1 MNFNH
6 FWIYT
11 CNQIDLTPVKNGSYS
26 IYIAMK
32 KTLLCFVT
40 LLLSAFVFSTQI
52 EAQKLKP
59 VTKKASKPAAAKKF
73 ATAAPPSTDFVE
85 PQKNGE
91 INWTD
96 QYIEAEGNSVIDNS
110 RFKIPAQARLMAQRG
125 AIADAQRNL
134 LEIVSGVYV
143 EGTTTVEN
151 LMVQSDNIKTTVK
164 GLLKGARQVGSTQFT
179 PEVATVKLRI
189 PLYKSGLGD
198 ALVEEVKKDD
208 APVENVPVSADSTQ
222 LVLSVKGDYKP
233 RLFPTLTDDQGN
245 VLGDLAEAMDPT
257 GGQAVKI
264 LKAGEKGL
272 KALKSGN
279 MTEILEV
286 TQDALGNLKL
296 SDKNKEK
303 IEKWKTVGRTI
314 WNIVKAIV
322 LPI

>member
-1 MNFNH
+1 M
-6 FWIYT
+6 
-11 CNQIDLTPVKNGSYS
+11 KNRILS
-26 IYIAMK
+26 
-32 KTLLCFVT
+32 TLVSSLIFT
-40 LLLSAFVFSTQI
+40 LVFSTVYGQT
-52 EAQKLKP
+52 LKP
-59 VTKKASKPAAAKKF
+59 SGKKAGGKPQKKY
-73 ATAAPPSTDFVE
+73 ATQAAPVIPKNEPTDFVE

-164 GLLKGARQVGSTQFT
+164 GLLKGARQMGSTVYTQ
-179 PEVATVKLRI
+179 EVATVRLRI

-208 APVENVPVSADSTQ
+208 VPTDNSVVPTDSTQ
-222 LVLSVKGDYKP
+222 LVLQVNGTYKP
-233 RLFPTLTDDQGN
+233 RLFPTLTDDQGKI
-245 VLGDLAEAMDPT
+245 LGDLAESMDPT

-272 KALKSGN
+272 KAIKSGN
-279 MTEILEV
+279 LTEIIEV
-286 TQDALGNLKL
+286 VQDASGNLKL
-296 SDKNKEK
+296 SDKNKASL
-303 IEKWKTVGRTI
+303 EKWKTVGKTI
-314 WNIVKAIV
+314 WSIVKAII

>member
-1 MNFNH
+1 
-6 FWIYT
+6 
-11 CNQIDLTPVKNGSYS
+11 
-26 IYIAMK
+26 MK
-32 KTLLCFVT
+32 IQFTTV
-40 LLLSAFVFSTQI
+40 LSFCLFLIFGFTAVQ
-52 EAQKLKP
+52 AQTLKP
-59 VTKKASKPAAAKKF
+59 SGKKPSGKPQKKY
-73 ATAAPPSTDFVE
+73 ATQAAPVVPPLAPTDFVE

-91 INWTD
+91 INWTE
-96 QYIEAEGNSVIDNS
+96 QYIEAEGNSVIDNN

-164 GLLKGARQVGSTQFT
+164 GLLKGARQIGSTAFT
-179 PEVATVKLRI
+179 QEVATVRLRI

-208 APVENVPVSADSTQ
+208 VPAESQEVISDSTQ
-222 LVLSVKGDYKP
+222 LVLQVNGTYKP
-233 RLFPTLTDDQGN
+233 RLFPTLTDEQGK
-245 VLGDLAEAMDPT
+245 VLGDLAESMDPT

-279 MTEILEV
+279 LTEIIEV
-286 TQDALGNLKL
+286 VQDASGNLKL
-296 SDKNKEK
+296 SDKNKANL
-303 IEKWKTVGRTI
+303 EKWKKVGKTI
-314 WNIVKAIV
+314 WSIVKAII

>member
-1 MNFNH
+1 
-6 FWIYT
+6 
-11 CNQIDLTPVKNGSYS
+11 
-26 IYIAMK
+26 MK
-32 KTLLCFVT
+32 KSLLFSI
-40 LLLSAFVFSTQI
+40 LSFAFVLQGPLEI
-52 EAQKLKP
+52 KAQALKP
-59 VTKKASKPAAAKKF
+59 AGKKMTKPAPIKKAGMKAPAP
-73 ATAAPPSTDFVE
+73 APPSADFVE
-85 PQKNGE
+85 PLKNGE

-96 QYIEAEGNSVIDNS
+96 QYIEAEGNSVIDNG

-164 GLLKGARQVGSTQFT
+164 GLLKGARQVGNTQFT
-179 PEVATVKLRI
+179 DELATVKLRI

-208 APVENVPVSADSTQ
+208 APAEPIPAQTDSTQ
-222 LVLSVKGDYKP
+222 LILQVKGDYKP
-233 RLFPTLTDDQGN
+233 RLFPTLTDEQGK
-245 VLGDLAEAMDPT
+245 VLGDLAETMDPT

-272 KALKSGN
+272 KALKTGN
-279 MTEILEV
+279 ATEILEV
-286 TQDALGNLKL
+286 IQDASGNLKL

-303 IEKWKTVGRTI
+303 LEKWKTVGRTI
-314 WNIVKAIV
+314 WSIVKAII

>member
-1 MNFNH
+1 MIIMKNF
-6 FWIYT
+6 FLFT
-11 CNQIDLTPVKNGSYS
+11 S
-26 IYIAMK
+26 ISVM
-32 KTLLCFVT
+32 
-40 LLLSAFVFSTQI
+40 LLSGSI
-52 EAQKLKP
+52 SEAQTQSLKP
-59 VTKKASKPAAAKKF
+59 SGKKGTKPAPARRMTSASP
-73 ATAAPPSTDFVE
+73 AQADFVE

-96 QYIEAEGNSVIDNS
+96 QYIEAEGNSVIDND

-164 GLLKGARQVGSTQFT
+164 GLLKGARQLGTTQFT
-179 PEVATVKLRI
+179 SETATVRLRI

-198 ALVEEVKKDD
+198 ALVEEVKKNDTPATD
-208 APVENVPVSADSTQ
+208 PVPATTDSTQ
-222 LVLSVKGDYKP
+222 LVLQVKGDYKP
-233 RLFPTLTDDQGN
+233 RLFPTLTDEQGK
-245 VLGDLAEAMDPT
+245 VLGDLAESMDPT

-272 KALKSGN
+272 KALKTGN
-279 MTEILEV
+279 LTEIIEV
-286 TQDALGNLKL
+286 VQDASGNLKL
-296 SDKNKEK
+296 SDKNKARL
-303 IEKWKTVGRTI
+303 EKWKTVGKTI
-314 WNIVKAIV
+314 WSIVKAII